1 MTAPPRVFRLDPQAL
16 AAVRV
21 RALNGDAALLPAL
34 AALRH
39 EADAALSAG
48 PFTVMDKEA
57 LPLSGDRHDYVS
69 YGPYWWPDPSAPG
82 GLPYIRRDGERNPEV
97 LDGARSDSP
106 RLKALATAVDA
117 LALAWYLADDRVRY
131 AEHAALLLRT
141 WFVDPATRMNPHLEY
156 GQAIP
161 GVVDGRGI
169 GIIDTSCLVG
179 LVDSVGLLGLSPA
192 WGPGDQSA
200 LEAWFAEYLEWL
212 LASSHG
218 QDERHWHNNHGT
230 WYDAQ
235 VASFALFTGQTDL
248 ARETI
253 ADSAVARIGAH
264 ITPDGRQPHE
274 MERTKAFDYSVFNL
288 NAFCALAGMAPRS
301 ARTCGATA
309 PRTGSIRTAID
320 WLAPTPTARWTGRTC
335 RSSRSTAAGSIR
347 FSCGPG
353 STTATL
359 PTRRPLPAWMPPRRP
374 RSAPTCS
381 TPSRPRLDARRP
393 RSAAARG
400 RRSPFYPRVD

>member
-288 NAFCALAGMAPRS
+288 NAFCALAGMAPKVGEDLWGYR
-301 ARTCGATA
+301 AANG
-309 PRTGSIRTAID
+309 GSIRTAID
-320 WLAPTPTARWTGRTC
+320 WLAPYTDGALDWPYLQIEPLDRGRLYPLLL
-335 RSSRSTAAGSIR
+335 RAWIHYGDAAYPQAI
-347 FSCGPG
+347 
-353 STTATL
+353 A
-359 PTRRPLPAWMPPRRP
+359 
-374 RSAPTCS
+374 
-381 TPSRPRLDARRP
+381 RLDAAQTATQRANLLYAKP
-393 RSAAARG
+393 S
-400 RRSPFYPRVD
+400 